1 MKKLLFLSMLSCL
14 FLACGN
20 SNLKNKVDYEIKMD
34 KIDSTSFR
42 ELTDFKVNQM
52 SRNIIG
58 LKDSTNF
65 EFYFSG
71 LQKLDSLKINQAYD
85 AYLKSIKI
93 GEIADAGA
101 YQVKTL
107 HKSKTER
114 YELWKLQYV
123 SVDASPYFY
132 GSHVFLSYF
141 RNDSLKNTYEV
152 ANSSTTGNSSN
163 SIITKANSHIKSD
176 SILVSLLKITKVAD
190 KSDTAKVDKL
200 IMIK

>member
-1 MKKLLFLSMLSCL
+1 MLSCL

-71 LQKLDSLKINQAYD
+71 LQKLDSLKTNQAYD

>member
-71 LQKLDSLKINQAYD
+71 LQKLDSLKTNQAYD

>member
-1 MKKLLFLSMLSCL
+1 
-14 FLACGN
+14 
-20 SNLKNKVDYEIKMD
+20 
-34 KIDSTSFR
+34 
-42 ELTDFKVNQM
+42 M

-71 LQKLDSLKINQAYD
+71 LQKLDSLKTNQAYD